1 MKYLSTLIFILT
13 ALHCEAAA
21 KYMLIDGGTDKTMR
35 ADTDTLVKKQSISV
49 GVTYGSDVMFFG
61 RTSTQ
66 RYPFYTAD
74 MIYNAKSGFFAYA
87 SVWKVS
93 GSYPK
98 LDEVDVGGGYLY
110 HLGKRS
116 SGSVSYTR
124 FFFNRQ
130 AQVIKSAATNDIDI
144 KNSYDWK
151 FIKTSLSFDYLFG
164 KATDIFLTPS
174 ISRHIETSF
183 GIFDNKDYLTFNPGV
198 SMIIG
203 TQKFVDSYTNND
215 DVTLL
220 PIAPGERYNNH
231 DLNVL
236 NYSFKLPIAYNRP
249 HYTFEVSPKY
259 SIPVNFDGNIRNRK
273 EFFLNLTFY
282 YLFY

>member
-1 MKYLSTLIFILT
+1 MKYLSTLLFILT
-13 ALHCEAAA
+13 ALHCKAGY
-21 KYMLIDGGTDKTMR
+21 KHLLIDDGTDRTMV
-35 ADTDTLVKKQSISV
+35 ADTDTLVRKQSVSV
-49 GVTYGSDVMFFG
+49 GITYGSDVVFFG

-74 MIYNAKSGFFAYA
+74 LIYNSKSGFFAYS

-98 LDEVDVGGGYLY
+98 LDEVDVGGGYVY
-110 HLGKRS
+110 HLTKRS
-116 SGSVSYTR
+116 SGSISYTR

-130 AQVIKSAATNDIDI
+130 AQVIKSAATNDIDF

-151 FIKTSLSFDYLFG
+151 FIKTSISFDYLFG
-164 KATDIFLTPS
+164 KTTDIFLTPS
-174 ISRHIETSF
+174 ISRNIETSF

-203 TQKFVDSYTNND
+203 TQKFVENYTNAD
-215 DVTLL
+215 GGLIGM
-220 PIAPGERYNNH
+220 IAPNDHYPNR

-259 SIPVNFDGNIRNRK
+259 SIPVNVDGNIRNRK